1 MINYLRETKIAIQK
15 CHLNL
20 KNLLFLF
27 VWESSVGVLRDPGAG
42 RSLLPLRLVFR
53 RLDPPPQRPWG
64 GGERDGVRG
73 GQAEVERWRRRRG
86 EVGGGGAGGG
96 VKEGAGMV
104 LNVFELFQISFFRK
118 GNHTVPSFICKSAQ

>member
-1 MINYLRETKIAIQK
+1 MPFE
-15 CHLNL
+15 LN
-20 KNLLFLF
+20 FF
-27 VWESSVGVLRDPGAG
+27 GGESSVGVLRDSGAG

-53 RLDPPPQRPWG
+53 RLDPPPQRPWRS
-64 GGERDGVRG
+64 GERDGVRG

-104 LNVFELFQISFFRK
+104 LKVLNYFRFFLKKGKPYCPELHLQK
-118 GNHTVPSFICKSAQ
+118 HTIMHILSN